1 MNYAGFFMQ
10 ISENEGYSMNNLQN
24 ARRTIEKIDAEM
36 AELFE
41 KRMKAAETVA
51 EFKKE
56 NALPIEDK
64 KREAELTAKN

>member
-1 MNYAGFFMQ
+1 
-10 ISENEGYSMNNLQN
+10 MNNLQN

-41 KRMKAAETVA
+41 KRMKAAEVVA

-64 KREAELTAKN
+64 KREAELTANTECYGRLKEISEAGA

>member
-1 MNYAGFFMQ
+1 
-10 ISENEGYSMNNLQN
+10 MNNLQN
-24 ARRTIEKIDAEM
+24 TRRTIEKIDAEM

-56 NALPIEDK
+56 NALPNEGYI
-64 KREAELTAKN
+64 